1 MNPHTASRHPSE
13 PGQRSGGTTVDAT
26 EIAKFAAMA
35 EAWWDPHGD
44 FKPLHLFNPIRIAY
58 IRDVAAAHFGHDAT
72 DEAPLAGL
80 SLLEVGC
87 GGGLLTE
94 PMRRLGAEVTGI
106 DPAPRNI
113 GVARTHAEQSGL
125 KITYLPCAAE
135 DLVETGAGFDIVLA
149 MEVVEHVADVGA
161 FIHGCSRLVNPG
173 GLLFLATLNRTAKA
187 FAFAIVGAEYVLRWL
202 PRGTHDWRKFV
213 KPSELAHALRKA
225 GMSIDQMT
233 GVGFN
238 PLTERWSLTRDLDI
252 NYMLAAKPA

>member
-1 MNPHTASRHPSE
+1 MNPHNPAPPDPAPARSRA
-13 PGQRSGGTTVDAT
+13 GTTVDAS
-26 EIAKFAAMA
+26 EIAKFTAMA
-35 EAWWDPHGD
+35 EAWWDPNGD
-44 FKPLHLFNPIRIAY
+44 FKPLHRFNPIRIAY
-58 IRDVAAAHFGHDAT
+58 IRDVAVAHFGRDT
-72 DEAPLAGL
+72 DSTAPLDGL

-113 GVARTHAEQSGL
+113 GVARTHAEQAGL

-135 DLVETGAGFDIVLA
+135 DLIETGGKFDIVLA

-161 FIHGCSRLVNPG
+161 FIQDCAKLVSPN
-173 GLLFLATLNRTAKA
+173 GLLFLATLNRTAKS

-213 KPSELAHALRKA
+213 KPSELAQALRKA
-225 GMSIDQMT
+225 DMSIDQMT
-233 GVGFN
+233 GVSFN
-238 PLTERWSLTRDLDI
+238 PLTERWSLTRDLDV